1 MANITPHFSISTD
14 GFIRMNENQLMNYP
28 FQHVV
33 SIVESAQI
41 EKSQIVYYGFTE
53 WATLKL
59 LL

>member
-1 MANITPHFSISTD
+1 MSVTLAKV
-14 GFIRMNENQLMNYP
+14 GVFIRMNENQLMNYP

-41 EKSQIVYYGFTE
+41 EESQIVYYGFTE